1 MPPVSDTFMCPGE
14 ASPDKNIKQIIKIS
28 VEWETHPTAA
38 SEHAEIT
45 LKPITKAIY
54 LNQKHSL
61 NQFNLICEFASFLY
75 QAKITRVLPPVQKQ
89 QWYLLGKK
97 ITTRFG
103 ETGAVS
109 MSTCTL
115 ELGSFSPDGPVWL
128 SVAVAVIL
136 AGGAARGECHFVG
149 NDGQWG
155 SKTKDLCLWKA
166 ALALTKGFVMRA
178 E

>member
-14 ASPDKNIKQIIKIS
+14 ASPVKNIKQIIKIS
-28 VEWETHPTAA
+28 EEWETHPTAA
-38 SEHAEIT
+38 LEHAEIT

-75 QAKITRVLPPVQKQ
+75 QAKITRVLPPLQKQ
-89 QWYLLGKK
+89 QRYLLGKK

-109 MSTCTL
+109 VSTCTL
-115 ELGSFSPDGPVWL
+115 ESGTFPPDGPVWL
-128 SVAVAVIL
+128 SVGVAVVL
-136 AGGAARGECHFVG
+136 AGGAAGGECHFEG
-149 NDGQWG
+149 TMDNGEAKLKIFA
-155 SKTKDLCLWKA
+155 SEKLH
-166 ALALTKGFVMRA
+166 
-178 E
+178 